1 MKKVITALTVLLGFA
16 SAMPTALCAQDPYD
30 DLYYSPSKAAKQ
42 KKEQEK
48 KLKEAIEAQTYN
60 YTTVPTAD
68 YPAAD
73 TYSAGSSK
81 PLNVDVDAYNRRYAS
96 TTAAAADT
104 AMQEEFA
111 YTRRIERYHNPD
123 VVTASGDTDLI
134 EYYYNTPDRTD
145 VNIYIVN
152 QDPWAWNTPWSY
164 YNPYYWGPR
173 WSFGW
178 GYNPWFD
185 YGWGWGCGW
194 HDPWHYPAFGWGP
207 SWGPSC
213 GPGWYPP
220 RPPHG
225 VVAPPRPGGWASSS
239 PGASRPH
246 RPATGIGTTNRRPG
260 SNTGSITRPGNNGRP
275 SQGWRPASGSTGN
288 YRPSA
293 PASGNNYL
301 AHRRHPTARHLRTAT
316 ATTATAPPRTAATTR
331 TAAAAQATAAQATAA
346 QAQVVSAQAVAVA
359 AAEAVVAVDANCL
372 FYDKP

>member
-213 GPGWYPP
+213 GPGSRRFEAAPSGYRHRYHKPP
-220 RPPHG
+220 SRQQHRLHYTPRKQRPP
-225 VVAPPRPGGWASSS
+225 VAGL
-239 PGASRPH
+239 
-246 RPATGIGTTNRRPG
+246 
-260 SNTGSITRPGNNGRP
+260 
-275 SQGWRPASGSTGN
+275 ASGKRKHG
-288 YRPSA
+288 
-293 PASGNNYL
+293 
-301 AHRRHPTARHLRTAT
+301 
-316 ATTATAPPRTAATTR
+316 
-331 TAAAAQATAAQATAA
+331 
-346 QAQVVSAQAVAVA
+346 
-359 AAEAVVAVDANCL
+359 
-372 FYDKP
+372 

>member
-194 HDPWHYPAFGWGP
+194 HPHSAGDRRGDPLVVRAGILPA
-207 SWGPSC
+207 
-213 GPGWYPP
+213 
-220 RPPHG
+220 RLT
-225 VVAPPRPGGWASSS
+225 ASLHL
-239 PGASRPH
+239 P
-246 RPATGIGTTNRRPG
+246 
-260 SNTGSITRPGNNGRP
+260 
-275 SQGWRPASGSTGN
+275 
-288 YRPSA
+288 A
-293 PASGNNYL
+293 PAAGL
-301 AHRRHPTARHLRTAT
+301 QALPALRG
-316 ATTATAPPRTAATTR
+316 RTVR
-331 TAAAAQATAAQATAA
+331 LQA
-346 QAQVVSAQAVAVA
+346 
-359 AAEAVVAVDANCL
+359 
-372 FYDKP
+372 